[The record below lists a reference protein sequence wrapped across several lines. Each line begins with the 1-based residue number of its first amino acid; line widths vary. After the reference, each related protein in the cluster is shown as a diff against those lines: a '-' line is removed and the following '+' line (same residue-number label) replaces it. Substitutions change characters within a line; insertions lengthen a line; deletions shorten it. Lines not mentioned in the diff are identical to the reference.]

1 MLKGAAKLKRQTV
14 PNIDEDVG
22 QLEMPDIA
30 GGSILEKLLSKT
42 VWHYFLKQIVCI
54 SWGILGNIPFQV
66 YTQHKCM

>member
-30 GGSILEKLLSKT
+30 GGSINWKN
-42 VWHYFLKQIVCI
+42 YFLKLF
-54 SWGILGNIPFQV
+54 GIIF
-66 YTQHKCM
+66 